1 MSTCLSLSPDSICDP
16 NTIKTD
22 AIPCFRAHGSCSEKQ
37 QLPLVFWRQ
46 KGGIVKNPMTL
57 REIVEV
63 VIGVPVAL
71 SLALVLWSIT
81 VALG

>member
-1 MSTCLSLSPDSICDP
+1 
-16 NTIKTD
+16 
-22 AIPCFRAHGSCSEKQ
+22 
-37 QLPLVFWRQ
+37 
-46 KGGIVKNPMTL
+46 VKNPMTL